1 MKIRH
6 LLLPAAAALTM
17 AACNDDVSTIGSS
30 LTQGE
35 INIVIDSIGLDDPV
49 TAERS
54 AVIDSRSTT
63 CLVGRFDVAD
73 YGKLECN
80 FVARMMCSSSITFP
94 DSIGVDRIDSL
105 KLLLRAPR
113 NEVFGD
119 SLAPQQIAAYKLTRQ
134 LPSDITNEFDPTGY
148 YDPQS
153 PLAKRSFVLSAL
165 GMNNDYYLKAT
176 NRTIPMTPNNDVQ
189 WAREI
194 VTKYRTDPAMFAWPS
209 SFTQYFPG
217 LYVEQTFGNGCLV
230 NVSSADFNI
239 YYHTLAEESY
249 ENEDEETLKRQIH
262 KRDSIAPFA
271 LAPEVLSSNN
281 IKYAPSPK
289 IAAMAAAGEPIIVS
303 PAGYVCRMKFPT
315 KKLVTRYFENR
326 KSLGVVSDLTFT
338 LPAEEIENDFGITP
352 PPYLL
357 MVKADEYESFFNEG
371 KLPDAKTSFHATYNS
386 ATGTYS
392 FSSMREFIRPIV
404 EKPEVEAL
412 AEEDTEFVIVP
423 VQIDSETY
431 TNNSTGQTYSILV
444 RCVPYIAK
452 PSMTRLLP
460 EEAEI
465 VFTFSYQQM
474 LQ

>member
-1 MKIRH
+1 MMI
-6 LLLPAAAALTM
+6 

-35 INIVIDSIGLDDPV
+35 INIVIDSIGLDTPIIP
-49 TAERS
+49 ERAS
-54 AVIDSRSTT
+54 VIDSRSTT
-63 CLVGRFDVAD
+63 CLVGRFDVED

-80 FVARMMCSSSITFP
+80 FVARMMCSSAIAYP
-94 DSIGVDRIDSL
+94 DSLSIERIDSM

-113 NEVFGD
+113 DEVFGD
-119 SLAPQQIAAYKLTRQ
+119 SLAPQQIAVYKLTRQ
-134 LPSDITNEFDPTGY
+134 LPDDITNEFDPTGY
-148 YDPQS
+148 YDPQT
-153 PLAKRSFVLSAL
+153 PLATRSYVLSAL

-176 NRTIPMTPNNDVQ
+176 NRTIPLTPKNDVQ
-189 WAREI
+189 WARDI
-194 VTKYRTDPAMFAWPS
+194 IRQYQDDPSMFAWPS
-209 SFTQYFPG
+209 SFSQYFPG
-217 LYVEQTFGNGCLV
+217 LYVEQTFGRGCLI

-249 ENEDEETLKRQIH
+249 ENEDGETLKRQIH
-262 KRDSIAPFA
+262 KTDSISPFA

-281 IKYAPSPK
+281 IKYTPSAK
-289 IAAMAAAGEPIIVS
+289 IQNMVAAGDPIIVS
-303 PAGYVCRMKFPT
+303 PAGYVCRMTFPT
-315 KKLVTRYFENR
+315 KKLVARYFEND
-326 KSLGVVSDLTFT
+326 KSLGVISDLTFR
-338 LPAEEIENDFGITP
+338 LPAEAIENDFGITP

-357 MVKADEYESFFNEG
+357 MVKADEYEDFFSDG
-371 KLPDAKTSFHATYNS
+371 KLPDSKTSFYATYNAAS
-386 ATGTYS
+386 GGYT

-404 EKPEVEAL
+404 DKTEAEAL
-412 AEEDTEFVIVP
+412 AEEDTEFVLVP

-452 PSMTRLLP
+452 PSMARLLTD
-460 EEAEI
+460 EAEI